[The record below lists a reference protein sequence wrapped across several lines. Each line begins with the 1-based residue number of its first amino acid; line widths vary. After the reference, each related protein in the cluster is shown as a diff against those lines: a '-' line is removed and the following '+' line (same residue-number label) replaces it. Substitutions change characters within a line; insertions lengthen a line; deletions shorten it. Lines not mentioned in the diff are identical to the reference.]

1 MVKRAIIIKIIISL
15 CVVLSCFYYVY
26 AQFLVD
32 DYKKTEIK
40 PKPGLPAH
48 IARNIKA
55 ELISEVEGAVRITFS
70 VDSDSKNDFLLGRT
84 TQLPSSPEIALQAAT
99 VRVVLAGADPVAI
112 DSNLP
117 PGQYYYVVLARDK
130 ILEKDISL
138 YPDVNYTSAPI
149 VIKKKIPEAPQ
160 KRLPEQITLLYA
172 RVVNKTQVLLT
183 WKGVQQPNIV
193 YNVYRS
199 TEPLNSP
206 ERIKNA
212 KLVGQV
218 QADNESFIDRT
229 ITQSGKYY
237 YAVTV
242 RDIEGN
248 EDVQLIPDQSYT
260 VSPVSVI
267 LRRDVFVTN
276 ISAEIDEGA
285 LKLRWSK
292 PDVDVRSFVIYRH
305 AQPIV
310 DAQTLALAVKVA
322 TVESPKLEYVDKKPL
337 PGTYYFAVLAILE
350 DGSLD
355 TTLKPDSN
363 YTTKPVVIGAPIR
376 LKLIEAAEKNGLVK
390 ISWAYSGSSGSQYFK
405 LFRSTAMPSTPQDL
419 NDAFLVDVVN
429 VTTSEY
435 TDSDIPAGTYYYT
448 LVPETYDI
456 DPEFKIIKGINC
468 TSEPVKVTRQVTAKV
483 SPVLPEKEEIKKP
496 EKRAPEEEKPMEEL
510 KKEKPEQKF
519 LPTLNVNRIIATT
532 FYKGKYESCI
542 EALSEFVQ
550 SAHHPEEIA
559 KANLFIG
566 RSYIELKQYR
576 QALKYIMK
584 GDVAKYYP
592 KEVKFWREFA
602 LSKVQ

>member
-1 MVKRAIIIKIIISL
+1 MAKRAIITKFIISL
-15 CVVLSCFYYVY
+15 CVVFSCFYYVY
-26 AQFLVD
+26 AQFLIE

-40 PKPGLPAH
+40 PKPGLPSY

-55 ELISEVEGAVRITFS
+55 ELISEVEGAVKITFS
-70 VDSDSKNDFLLGRT
+70 VDPDATNDFLVGRI
-84 TQLPSSPEIALQAAT
+84 TQVPSSVDVALQAAT
-99 VRVVLAGADPVAI
+99 VKIVLAGAETVAI

-130 ILEKDISL
+130 ILERDITL

-149 VIKKKIPEAPQ
+149 VIKKKIPEVPQ

-212 KLVGQV
+212 RLVGQV

-260 VSPVSVI
+260 ANPVSVI
-267 LRRDVFVTN
+267 IRRDVFVTN
-276 ISAEIDEGA
+276 IRADIDEGT
-285 LKLRWSK
+285 LKITWSK
-292 PDVDVRSFVIYRH
+292 PDIDVRSFVVYRH
-305 AQPIV
+305 TQPIV

-322 TVESPKLEYVDKKPL
+322 TVESNKLEYVDKKPV
-337 PGTYYFAVLAILE
+337 PGTHYFAVLAILD
-350 DGSLD
+350 DGSID

-376 LKLIEAAEKNGLVK
+376 LKLIEASENNGIVK
-390 ISWAYSGSSGSQYFK
+390 ITWSYTGSSGSRYFK
-405 LFRSTAMPSTPQDL
+405 LFRSTTAPSTLQDI
-419 NDAFLVDVVN
+419 NNSFLVDVVN
-429 VTTSEY
+429 VTANEY

-456 DPEFKIIKGINC
+456 DPEFRIQKGINC
-468 TSEPVKVTRQVTAKV
+468 TTEPVKVTRQAAAKV
-483 SPVLPEKEEIKKP
+483 VPVLPEKEEIKKP
-496 EKRAPEEEKPMEEL
+496 ESLPEKEEPLEEV
-510 KKEKPEQKF
+510 KKERPQQKF
-519 LPTLNVNRIIATT
+519 LPTPKVNRIIAAT

-542 EALSEFVQ
+542 DALTAFVKNA
-550 SAHHPEEIA
+550 SKPEEIA

-566 RSYIELKQYR
+566 RSYIEMKQY
-576 QALKYIMK
+576 QMALKYIMK
-584 GDVAKYYP
+584 SDVAKYYP
-592 KEVKFWREFA
+592 KEAKFWRDFA
-602 LSKVQ
+602 LSRVQ